1 MQFVDYKV
9 KLATRKAC
17 NTSNCP
23 PKPKHLRTIVVKSF
37 SGGVPSFYS
46 ELTKWILSF
55 NPLQQYKSLVT
66 LHRVLR
72 DGSSQLLGGYLDAFL
87 PTINRLVNTPQQLNA
102 YYAFQQI
109 IKHYSKY
116 IQIRFVFQQKHRIFT
131 GSLLV
136 PHELPEEYYSDQK
149 TLSVLSYMM
158 DLMDYLLVIPLPII
172 QNYIGDNC
180 KMDCTIPLI
189 LDSYNLVK
197 DITFFLTNLA
207 HIEQNQSV
215 FTFLYDRFTKTYSKL
230 NQLYSAAKNNGYIV
244 SLIEVPNLPPLPT
257 FNVNEEER
265 KLYLKKHPHSIT
277 KNNHLQKTFLHPNNN
292 NNTKEILELG
302 KHFSQQLSKLFDLL
316 IPPQLS
322 SEDPESKL
330 ETMAS
335 CLMQELQ
342 NPSNLNDIKIHIWK
356 TLIGT
361 KYLLQQRNL
370 DYVDA
375 NNNGEKVINELY
387 DLQSTADKIK
397 ASFQMNEGYE
407 ELQKYIEEFVSIL
420 SSSSTNTSETTP
432 TNQDN
437 DLVLFDYIGDSSH
450 DKVIQTSQDEFI
462 DETSFNSFILPN
474 LQNQENSSNEEEEF
488 SIVLNQIN
496 DQINKIE
503 DVRDALKN
511 CNTNGNETIKR
522 FGDSTQ
528 GLIEFIQIAGECE
541 KERIREGKE
550 KNKQTYSNNEVW
562 SEGLLSCAKKIVEWA
577 QYISSALMNGE
588 SDERILAGLKQF
600 KSHCSQLL
608 TAARVSMEDQSPLL
622 QRLEKSLCSLMSQ
635 IQKIIQNI
643 LSREQEQRQDI
654 KEQNKTQDNGIE
666 SKKELMESQ
675 VRVLQLQKELEKA
688 QNHLYSLRKEEY
700 N

>member
-23 PKPKHLRTIVVKSF
+23 PKPKHIRTIVVKSF

-109 IKHYSKY
+109 IKHYAKY
-116 IQIRFVFQQKHRIFT
+116 IQIRFVFHQKHRIFT

-189 LDSYNLVK
+189 LDSYSLVK

-257 FNVNEEER
+257 FNVNDEER

-277 KNNHLQKTFLHPNNN
+277 KNNHLQKTFLHQNN

-302 KHFSQQLSKLFDLL
+302 NHFSQQLSKLFDLL

-342 NPSNLNDIKIHIWK
+342 NPSNLDDIKIHIWK

-387 DLQSTADKIK
+387 DLQSIADKIK
-397 ASFQMNEGYE
+397 VSFQMNEGYE

-420 SSSSTNTSETTP
+420 SSSSANTSETTP

-450 DKVIQTSQDEFI
+450 DKVIQTSQDDFI
-462 DETSFNSFILPN
+462 DEQSFNSFIPPN
-474 LQNQENSSNEEEEF
+474 LQNQENSSNEEEDF

-528 GLIEFIQIAGECE
+528 GLIDFIQIAGECE

-550 KNKQTYSNNEVW
+550 KNNQTYSNNEVW

-588 SDERILAGLKQF
+588 PDERILAGLKQF

-643 LSREQEQRQDI
+643 LSREQEQRQEI